1 MRKILRCWRVI
12 AGQQTFSEWILMAK
26 ATLLEEYE
34 GWCHFCVHKYVYSPV
49 GKKNSFNPIEVR

>member
-49 GKKNSFNPIEVR
+49 GKKKFF